1 MTVDQHKL
9 VLCKSERSLPSFKL
23 RRTGIAMRHNFL
35 IMPICFGL
43 AGCASSAS
51 EITPQYISPIQ
62 YQGLTCQQIGQE
74 AERVSQRAAQLAGVQ
89 DEKSSNDA
97 VAMGVGLVLFW
108 PSLFFIKGD
117 GQTAAELA
125 RLRGEFEALE
135 QQSIQ
140 RNCGIKFQRTA
151 AASPPPPPQDTGSI
165 PKPLQ

>member
-1 MTVDQHKL
+1 MSL
-9 VLCKSERSLPSFKL
+9 V
-23 RRTGIAMRHNFL
+23 
-35 IMPICFGL
+35 
-43 AGCASSAS
+43 GCASSSS

-74 AERVSQRAAQLAGVQ
+74 AERVSQRAAQIAGVQ

-140 RNCGIKFQRTA
+140 KNCGISFQRTA
-151 AASPPPPPQDTGSI
+151 SAAAPPPPRDTGSI